1 MSLRAIKK
9 EAWNLPNIEENL
21 RKFNSV
27 WITQKKNQHLKDLSP
42 EARKNVDAKI
52 LDIQKTMR
60 KAKNGQK
67 LNEKLRLYARYLI
80 ELKLTTFQGN
90 ARKYQSIT
98 NSLLY
103 DEYWN
108 FKKTIDDIKSFS
120 KNIRSLSHQY
130 NELNNILQKELC
142 LEHSLLLMDQPHK
155 LYIQGLNKTAS
166 AQRKI
171 VKNMGAEFIELVKNG
186 S

>member
-9 EAWNLPNIEENL
+9 EAWDLPNIEENL
-21 RKFNSV
+21 QKFNSA
-27 WITQKKNQHLKDLSP
+27 WITQKKSQHLQDLSP
-42 EARKNVDAKI
+42 EVRKNVNSKI
-52 LDIQKTMR
+52 LDIQKTIH
-60 KAKNGQK
+60 KAKNGQR
-67 LNEKLRLYARYLI
+67 LNEKLQSYARYLI

-103 DEYWN
+103 DEFWN
-108 FKKTIDDIKSFS
+108 FKKTIDDIKLFS
-120 KNIRSLSHQY
+120 KNVRSLSHQY
-130 NELNNILQKELC
+130 NELNNILLKELC
-142 LEHSLLLMDQPHK
+142 LERSLLLMDQPHK
-155 LYIQGLNKTAS
+155 LYIKGLNKTAR

-171 VKNMGAEFIELVKNG
+171 VKNMGVEFIELVKNG